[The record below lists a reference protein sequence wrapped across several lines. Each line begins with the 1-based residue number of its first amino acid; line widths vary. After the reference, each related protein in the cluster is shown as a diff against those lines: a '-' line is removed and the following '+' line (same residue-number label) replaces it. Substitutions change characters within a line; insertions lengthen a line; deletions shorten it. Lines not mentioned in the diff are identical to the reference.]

1 MRAIFDFRSTLP
13 TADMTG
19 VTAAANKT
27 KGSRTTRFNL
37 KGGKLAYSSGA
48 LNPKRT
54 AIHAATTITTIAKTT
69 DPRPVSSPS
78 SRIPP
83 LPMLSVPEG
92 TSIQKLERL
101 LVPLRRKDSS
111 TLNCPRPSSC
121 ARPDK
126 SLLEVNQQA
135 RCSPRLE
142 GHNVSHSAI
151 SRIPYI

>member
-1 MRAIFDFRSTLP
+1 
-13 TADMTG
+13 
-19 VTAAANKT
+19 
-27 KGSRTTRFNL
+27 RFNL

-48 LNPKRT
+48 LNLKRT

-83 LPMLSVPEG
+83 LPMLSLPEG

-111 TLNCPRPSSC
+111 TLNCPRPQFVCTPGQIFAGGQS
-121 ARPDK
+121 A
-126 SLLEVNQQA
+126 A